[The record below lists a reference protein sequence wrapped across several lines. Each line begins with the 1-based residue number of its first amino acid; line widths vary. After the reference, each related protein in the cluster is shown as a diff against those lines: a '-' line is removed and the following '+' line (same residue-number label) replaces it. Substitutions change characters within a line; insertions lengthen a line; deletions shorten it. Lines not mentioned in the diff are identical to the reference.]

1 MKRKSFC
8 AFGLAFWLIAF
19 STLFSFAV
27 ERWMTPIVV
36 VVDSM
41 MSGQIPLDSLQW
53 EEDGPH
59 LYSVTEGDNWL
70 SGTRAANVAPDQYSV
85 DENAVYPSYSAGY
98 IFVRHTSKPLLDGG
112 LIDKEYRAGGPGPDV
127 RLIFPL
133 DGSAPKLQHVEST
146 LRPFMESRVKNELE
160 AEKVYSLYE
169 TRDFFS
175 ALVPLAVVPAGVF
188 FCFILWIGI
197 CALSRD
203 ARRNRNKMFLNAGI
217 MLVFLAFLPLY
228 LSKISLPSSL
238 LPRANLLE
246 AAHYRAE
253 FSDIF
258 PALERLADLGDST
271 AQELLRHVSSRLW
284 VAGGVVLAGL
294 FLGGCVA
301 LLELR
306 IGRRT
311 VPETKPKTGRGR
323 KGKHTPRH
331 AAPRE
336 PGRPHRSRR

>member
-27 ERWMTPIVV
+27 ERWMTPIVE

-59 LYSVTEGDNWL
+59 LYSVSEGDNWL
-70 SGTRAANVAPDQYSV
+70 SGTRAGDVAPDQYSV
-85 DENAVYPSYSAGY
+85 DENAVYPSYSAGN
-98 IFVRHTSKPLLDGG
+98 IFVHYTSKPILDGG
-112 LIDKEYRAGGPGPDV
+112 LVNKEYRAGGPGPDV

-133 DGSAPKLQHVEST
+133 DGSAPRLQHVEST
-146 LRPFMESRVKNELE
+146 LRPFMEGRLKKELE
-160 AEKVYSLYE
+160 AEKIYSLYE

-175 ALVPLAVVPAGVF
+175 ALTLLAVVPAGVI
-188 FCFILWIGI
+188 FCIILWIVI
-197 CALSRD
+197 CFLSKD
-203 ARRNRNKMFLNAGI
+203 ARKNRNKLFLNAGV
-217 MLVFLAFLPLY
+217 MLVFLAFLPIY

-246 AAHYRAE
+246 ATHYRAE

-258 PALERLADLGDST
+258 PALEHLAKLGDST
-271 AQELLRHVSSRLW
+271 AQELLRHVSATLW
-284 VAGGVVLAGL
+284 TAGGVVLAGL
-294 FLGGCVA
+294 LLGGCVA

-311 VPETKPKTGRGR
+311 GHRTGQSGKR
-323 KGKHTPRH
+323 KHTPRH
-331 AAPRE
+331 AAPRQVSTI
-336 PGRPHRSRR
+336 RPRR